1 MFVARGVCMQYM
13 KRNPKTHTG
22 TFLETAFL
30 NENRRKKFQGKK
42 GFLSFYSVCM
52 FVCVFV
58 CLFVC
63 RRSTDSIVQHRR
75 LKF

>member
-1 MFVARGVCMQYM
+1 MGIYHNIFGNRPF
-13 KRNPKTHTG
+13 KRKQ
-22 TFLETAFL
+22 
-30 NENRRKKFQGKK
+30 KKKNLQGKK

-63 RRSTDSIVQHRR
+63 LFVCRRSTDSIVQHGR